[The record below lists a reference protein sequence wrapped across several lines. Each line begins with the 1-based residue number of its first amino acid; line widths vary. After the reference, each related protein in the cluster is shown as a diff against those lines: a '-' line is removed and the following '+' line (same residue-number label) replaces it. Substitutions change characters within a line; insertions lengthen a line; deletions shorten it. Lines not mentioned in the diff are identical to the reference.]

1 MPRPFDPSLIP
12 DADAPAPYS
21 VTEVNSLARQILE
34 RNLHSVYIVG
44 EMSNVSL
51 QPSGHLYFT
60 LKDAQS
66 QISAA
71 MFRECAQALRFRP
84 EPGMEVV
91 AFGDVTLYS
100 RWGQYQV
107 SVRTLE
113 PRGIGAL
120 ELAFRQLRDRLEGEG
135 LFAPERKK
143 PLPWLPRRI
152 ALVTSATGEAMH
164 DMIKSIR
171 DRFSGVRIS
180 VLAVQVQGPQAA
192 PQIAAAIRS
201 ANRIGD
207 VDVIVAGRG
216 GGSLEDLWAF
226 NEESVARAI
235 AASRIPVVSAVGHER
250 DVTIS
255 DLVADARAMTP
266 TQVGQ
271 LIVPDEEELLEHL
284 GSARDRLTDALR
296 RQAQK
301 ARGDLEFAWRHPV
314 FARPTAMLAPLASRL
329 ERVGALLTVAVER
342 VAGRASERL
351 GTAAVALES
360 LSPLAVLSRGYSV
373 TRDGGRRV
381 LTDTDTLKEG
391 QTIETILRRGRL
403 RSVITEITSSEEGLE
418 HGEK

>member
-21 VTEVNSLARQILE
+21 VTEVNALARQILE
-34 RNLHSVYIVG
+34 RNLHSVYVVG

-66 QISAA
+66 QIGAV
-71 MFRECAQALRFRP
+71 MFRDCAEGLRFRP
-84 EPGMEVV
+84 EAGLQVV

-100 RWGQYQV
+100 RWGQYQIC
-107 SVRTLE
+107 VRTLE

-120 ELAFRQLRDRLEGEG
+120 ELAFRQLRDRLDAEG
-135 LFAPERKK
+135 LFAEERKK

-152 ALVTSATGEAMH
+152 ALVTSATGEAVH

-180 VLAVQVQGPQAA
+180 VIAVQVQGPQAA
-192 PQIAAAIRS
+192 PQIAAGIR
-201 ANRIGD
+201 AAGRMEG
-207 VDVIVAGRG
+207 VDVIVTGRG
-216 GGSLEDLWAF
+216 GGSLEDIWAF
-226 NEESVARAI
+226 NEEAVARAI
-235 AASRIPVVSAVGHER
+235 AASSVPVVSAVGHER

-271 LIVPDEEELLEHL
+271 LIVPDETELRERI
-284 GSARDRLTDALR
+284 GAARDRLADALR
-296 RQAQK
+296 RRAER
-301 ARGDLEFAWRHPV
+301 ARADLDFAWRHPV

-329 ERVGALLTVAVER
+329 ERVGGRFKVSME
-342 VAGRASERL
+342 RASSHAAERL
-351 GTAAVALES
+351 RTVAVALES

-373 TRDGGRRV
+373 TRDSGWRV
-381 LTDTDTLKEG
+381 LTDTDALEKG

-403 RSVITEITSSEEGLE
+403 LSVIKQITPGQEGLE
-418 HGEK
+418 RGEK